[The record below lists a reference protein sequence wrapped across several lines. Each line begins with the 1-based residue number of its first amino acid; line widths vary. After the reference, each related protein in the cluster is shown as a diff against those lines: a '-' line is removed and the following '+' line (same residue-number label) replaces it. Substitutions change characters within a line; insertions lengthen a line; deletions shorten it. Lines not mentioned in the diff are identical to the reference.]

1 MIWQR
6 NITIFN
12 RESIF
17 NRYFF
22 PLPCQFTNRVSGKS
36 RWWFLKYVCH
46 LSPLTLR
53 FQFFIQFEDCAYM
66 FDSWVGGKNHLS
78 SHCWGWFCSN
88 NPPISPSA
96 QNWMRLGLCPQ
107 YQLSISCVP
116 WVQRCRQHCF
126 RRPAM
131 WAVGVLGAPPCQ
143 WAWQDWKRWHWHE
156 PTWRCLFRING
167 DRNNGLVISPIYG
180 ISLGWNH
187 PLPPTLG
194 LTWKIIPWLVSGWY
208 PWWA

>member
-88 NPPISPSA
+88 NPPFHHQHKIGWGWAYVLNTSCPSPAFRGYNAAGSTA
-96 QNWMRLGLCPQ
+96 
-107 YQLSISCVP
+107 SV
-116 WVQRCRQHCF
+116 VQRCGRLGCWVP
-126 RRPAM
+126 RRAN
-131 WAVGVLGAPPCQ
+131 GHGRIGSDGIGTNQLGGACS
-143 WAWQDWKRWHWHE
+143 
-156 PTWRCLFRING
+156 G
-167 DRNNGLVISPIYG
+167 SMVIG
-180 ISLGWNH
+180 TMG
-187 PLPPTLG
+187 
-194 LTWKIIPWLVSGWY
+194 
-208 PWWA
+208 